1 MAFCVIYKVGFTVKK
16 GRKLT
21 LKTNPLNSSLY
32 PNMKLT
38 IQISKTFQKQ
48 LDFSIEVGYNYL
60 LITGRF

>member
-1 MAFCVIYKVGFTVKK
+1 MTFCVIYKVGFTVKK

-48 LDFSIEVGYNYL
+48 LDF
-60 LITGRF
+60 